1 MARLICLRLL
11 AQLTRFAASRAFCTA
26 GMSRP
31 IRSPMIA
38 MTTSSS
44 TSVKP
49 RDGADFP
56 VGREQRKTMKY
67 LLNEIDSPPQESAS
81 HFTPRM
87 GGDKQI
93 SARAAVSQSF
103 HRGFASENCSYYQR
117 YPQAAR
123 REENPLAPFAPLM
136 RGHHPPTWWEEWK
149 L

>member
-1 MARLICLRLL
+1 ML
-11 AQLTRFAASRAFCTA
+11 AATAPLADWRGFCTA

-31 IRSPMIA
+31 IRSAMIG

-49 RDGADFP
+49 RHGADFP

-123 REENPLAPFAPLM
+123 GEENPLGPLAPRL
-136 RGHHPPTWWEEWK
+136 R
-149 L
+149 